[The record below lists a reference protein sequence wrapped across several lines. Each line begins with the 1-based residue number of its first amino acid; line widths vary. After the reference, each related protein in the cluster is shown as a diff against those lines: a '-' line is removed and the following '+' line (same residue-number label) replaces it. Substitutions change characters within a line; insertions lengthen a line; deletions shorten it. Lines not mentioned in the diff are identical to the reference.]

1 MRASV
6 LASCVLII
14 AGLAGWIASVLEL
27 PLAWVLAP
35 MLVVALAS
43 MSGLRMPE
51 IRTGR
56 RIGQLIVGSA
66 IGLTMTP
73 EAAGMLV
80 LWSPLMVLTA
90 LVAIGVTVLLTVP
103 FARLSGQG
111 TATAFFSL
119 TPGGLSEMAH
129 VGAAEGARTE
139 VVALAQAVRVA
150 VLVTLL
156 PLLLRNFGED
166 GGLLSQEARLDLP
179 AFVYA
184 GVLLACLVSIR
195 LVRYIGANNPW
206 MIGALLAA
214 ALLAGSGLV
223 AGRTPAIPFALGQ
236 YLIGISI
243 GARFERERMKG
254 ILRILGLAMG
264 MVLVMSLLLA
274 GYAWLLSRIS
284 GQGLSTTILLT
295 SPGGMAEMAL
305 TATALHL
312 NVMLVAGFHFVRSF
326 IVNAYVSNF
335 YRLFLRWGVF
345 GHIEQLLDRLAG
357 ARRR

>member
-1 MRASV
+1 MRSSI
-6 LASCVLII
+6 LAPCVLIF
-14 AGLAGWIASVLEL
+14 ACLAGWGASSLKL

-51 IRTGR
+51 IRPGR
-56 RIGQLIVGSA
+56 KLGQLIVGSA

-73 EAAGMLV
+73 EAAGMLIV
-80 LWSPLMVLTA
+80 WSPLMVLTA
-90 LVAIGVTVLLTVP
+90 LIAICVTVMLTVP
-103 FARLSGQG
+103 FARLSGQN

-119 TPGGLSEMAH
+119 TPGGLSEMARI
-129 VGAAEGARTE
+129 GAAEGARTE

-150 VLVTLL
+150 ILVTLL
-156 PLLLRNFGED
+156 PLLLRSFGED
-166 GGLLSQEARLDLP
+166 GGLLSQGGRPDLP
-179 AFVYA
+179 PLIYA
-184 GVLLACLVSIR
+184 GVLLVSLLSIR
-195 LVRYIGANNPW
+195 LVRYIGANNSW

-223 AGRTPAIPFALGQ
+223 SGRTPTIPFALGQ

-264 MVLVMSLLLA
+264 MVLVMSLILA
-274 GYAWLLSRIS
+274 GYAWFLSRITEL
-284 GQGLSTTILLT
+284 GISTTILVA

-305 TATALHL
+305 TATVLHL
-312 NVMLVAGFHFVRSF
+312 NVMLVTAFHFVRSF
-326 IVNAYVSNF
+326 IVNAYVANF
-335 YRLFLRWGVF
+335 YRLFLRIGAF
-345 GHIEQLLDRLAG
+345 GHMEQLLDRLMG
-357 ARRR
+357 ERRR